1 MFRHLHREPGFYK
14 RLFLLA
20 LPLILQNLIT
30 TSLGFVDT
38 FMVGMLGQNELSAV
52 TAANT
57 PIYLLQIIILGLLSG
72 LSVLASQYWGKGD
85 TDSINRCMGVSLY
98 AGLIIAVSV
107 AAVLFFFPLHV
118 MALVTNND
126 LLIELGAPYLR
137 IVGLSYIFNTISSVY
152 IGMQRSTENPAMGMI
167 VFGISMLTNTGLN
180 YILIFGKF
188 GAPALGITGAAI
200 ATLTSRVLEF
210 VIVAVYAPRY
220 RRVPLMLRLLL
231 RPGGAMARSFLK
243 YATPV
248 LVNEVLWGLGV
259 SVMTAVMGH
268 MAISTDMLAA
278 HAIMGNIDKFSTV
291 ACFGIAGATAVIV
304 GKRIG
309 EGAGREEVYSLGC
322 CLLTVSFGV
331 GLVVSVCLAVLLPTV
346 FIPYLY
352 PLFHLEGLALEIAV
366 TMCVVYL
373 FMLPLKAFDITNIT
387 GLLRAGGDSRMA
399 SIIKVLPKSRTKSF
413 DPLRQHSG
421 GVLTCG
427 DVLVKFVWGQLRQ
440 VPLAAV
446 LVVIIHPAVNGCLR
460 IRKGCPTGDLTGQLV
475 FHVPEK
481 ALLGCVVPAV
491 APAGH
496 GAPQLPAL
504 HQLNEF
510 QAGVVG
516 ALVTVDHSLFV
527 QRGAVV
533 LHQPLHHLQNEIHFQ
548 RFAHGIG

>member
-220 RRVPLMLRLLL
+220 RRVPLMLRL
-231 RPGGAMARSFLK
+231 
-243 YATPV
+243 
-248 LVNEVLWGLGV
+248 
-259 SVMTAVMGH
+259 
-268 MAISTDMLAA
+268 
-278 HAIMGNIDKFSTV
+278 
-291 ACFGIAGATAVIV
+291 
-304 GKRIG
+304 
-309 EGAGREEVYSLGC
+309 
-322 CLLTVSFGV
+322 
-331 GLVVSVCLAVLLPTV
+331 
-346 FIPYLY
+346 
-352 PLFHLEGLALEIAV
+352 
-366 TMCVVYL
+366 
-373 FMLPLKAFDITNIT
+373 
-387 GLLRAGGDSRMA
+387 
-399 SIIKVLPKSRTKSF
+399 
-413 DPLRQHSG
+413 
-421 GVLTCG
+421 
-427 DVLVKFVWGQLRQ
+427 
-440 VPLAAV
+440 
-446 LVVIIHPAVNGCLR
+446 
-460 IRKGCPTGDLTGQLV
+460 
-475 FHVPEK
+475 
-481 ALLGCVVPAV
+481 
-491 APAGH
+491 APAG
-496 GAPQLPAL
+496 PW
-504 HQLNEF
+504 
-510 QAGVVG
+510 
-516 ALVTVDHSLFV
+516 
-527 QRGAVV
+527 RGAS
-533 LHQPLHHLQNEIHFQ
+533 
-548 RFAHGIG
+548 

>member
-291 ACFGIAGATAVIV
+291 SCFGLAGATAVII

-309 EGAGREEVYSLGC
+309 EGASKDEVYDLSW
-322 CLLTVSFGV
+322 CLLLVALGLGILIGGV
-331 GLVVSVCLAVLLPTV
+331 LAVTLPTV

-352 PLFHLEGLALEIAV
+352 PLFSLSPTATEAAA
-366 TMCVVYL
+366 TMCIVYL
-373 FMLPLKAFDITNIT
+373 LTMPLKSFDISNIT
-387 GLLRAGGDSRMA
+387 GVLRAGGDATMA
-399 SIIKVLPKSRTKSF
+399 SIIDLV
-413 DPLRQHSG
+413 PLW
-421 GVLTCG
+421 CAA
-427 DVLVKFVWGQLRQ
+427 
-440 VPLAAV
+440 VPLAA
-446 LVVIIHPAVNGCLR
+446 LA
-460 IRKGCPTGDLTGQLV
+460 
-475 FHVPEK
+475 
-481 ALLGCVVPAV
+481 
-491 APAGH
+491 
-496 GAPQLPAL
+496 
-504 HQLNEF
+504 
-510 QAGVVG
+510 
-516 ALVTVDHSLFV
+516 ALVLDAPMIFV
-527 QRGAVV
+527 CLGLYAENFFKCPWGIVRLRSRKWINDVTRG
-533 LHQPLHHLQNEIHFQ
+533 LDL
-548 RFAHGIG
+548 

>member
-248 LVNEVLWGLGV
+248 LVNEVLWGLG
-259 SVMTAVMGH
+259 
-268 MAISTDMLAA
+268 
-278 HAIMGNIDKFSTV
+278 
-291 ACFGIAGATAVIV
+291 
-304 GKRIG
+304 
-309 EGAGREEVYSLGC
+309 
-322 CLLTVSFGV
+322 
-331 GLVVSVCLAVLLPTV
+331 
-346 FIPYLY
+346 
-352 PLFHLEGLALEIAV
+352 
-366 TMCVVYL
+366 
-373 FMLPLKAFDITNIT
+373 KADCQH
-387 GLLRAGGDSRMA
+387 RR
-399 SIIKVLPKSRTKSF
+399 
-413 DPLRQHSG
+413 HSG
-421 GVLTCG
+421 AEKRFYRRRIYGLPGRCRRSCRYPINLRDSG
-427 DVLVKFVWGQLRQ
+427 WRAVKKLYGACRL
-440 VPLAAV
+440 P
-446 LVVIIHPAVNGCLR
+446 PPGCA
-460 IRKGCPTGDLTGQLV
+460 D
-475 FHVPEK
+475 
-481 ALLGCVVPAV
+481 
-491 APAGH
+491 
-496 GAPQLPAL
+496 
-504 HQLNEF
+504 
-510 QAGVVG
+510 
-516 ALVTVDHSLFV
+516 
-527 QRGAVV
+527 RGAHRGRDRTGRQSGR
-533 LHQPLHHLQNEIHFQ
+533 LHY
-548 RFAHGIG
+548 RRK